1 MKPEL
6 YIQGNQMT
14 KKVKTEKAEKLKTKS
29 PFDYID
35 NISANQNYDSI
46 WDETSEKTYNTFMI
60 NRGLSQYKDT
70 ILFSQVMNEKSEFV
84 SPKMQYDFY
93 RHGITYKKK
102 RFAKWYKTDKLEHVQ
117 ELSDHFGINKRVM
130 EGYVSLM
137 SEKEFET
144 LLGTLERGGRNA
156 TTRK

>member
-1 MKPEL
+1 
-6 YIQGNQMT
+6 MT

-102 RFAKWYKTDKLEHVQ
+102 RFAKWYKPTNLNMCKNCQIILV
-117 ELSDHFGINKRVM
+117 
-130 EGYVSLM
+130 
-137 SEKEFET
+137 
-144 LLGTLERGGRNA
+144 
-156 TTRK
+156 